1 MKRSALS
8 RPGVAVVASALSLAL
23 ATGCS
28 DSGSDSGSG
37 SGSGSGDKSTGGK
50 GATATVK
57 ALSDAELKKLLVGKD
72 DLGGYRFAAAD
83 QSERFASSKEE
94 ITVVDDKCAPLA
106 YVLTGF
112 APGDSTAYVN
122 TMATPVEAKP
132 SASSTKSMEDMT
144 DKELDDA
151 LNSITDTLGGT
162 VTIISLSSYEGDG
175 AQKAMSSVS
184 DAVKGCTGGFTATAK
199 GAKDDA
205 QKFTKVEAEKAS
217 GSGDESVAF
226 AVTGDADGD
235 KIVVHGEA
243 VRHGSTVAT
252 YYSMNLAVFLADGK
266 PKEYGIPAELIK
278 AQAGKLA

>member
-8 RPGVAVVASALSLAL
+8 RPGVAVVASALALAL

-37 SGSGSGDKSTGGK
+37 SGSGDKATGGK

-57 ALSDAELKKLLVGKD
+57 ALSDAELKKLIVGKG
-72 DLGGYRFAAAD
+72 DLDGYRFAAAD

-94 ITVVDDKCAPLA
+94 ITVADEKCAPLA

-132 SASSTKSMEDMT
+132 SASSTKRMEDMT

-162 VTIISLSSYEGDG
+162 VTIVSLSSYEGDG

-184 DAVKGCTGGFTATAK
+184 DAVKGCASGFTATAK

>member
-37 SGSGSGDKSTGGK
+37 SGSGDKATGGK

-57 ALSDAELKKLLVGKD
+57 ALSDAELKKLLIGKD

-162 VTIISLSSYEGDG
+162 VTIVSLSSYEGDG

>member
-8 RPGVAVVASALSLAL
+8 RPGVAVVASTLALAL

-37 SGSGSGDKSTGGK
+37 SGSGDKATDGK
-50 GATATVK
+50 GAAAAVK
-57 ALSDAELKKLLVGKD
+57 ALSDAELKKLIVGKG
-72 DLGGYRFAAAD
+72 DLAGYRFAAAD

-94 ITVVDDKCAPLA
+94 ITVVDEKCAPLA

-144 DKELDDA
+144 EKELDEA

-162 VTIISLSSYEGDG
+162 VTIVSLSSYEGDG

-184 DAVKGCTGGFTATAK
+184 DAVKGCAGGFKATSK
-199 GAKDDA
+199 GAKDDP

-226 AVTGDADGD
+226 AVTGEADGD
-235 KIVVHGEA
+235 KIVVHAEA
-243 VRHGSTVAT
+243 VRHGGTVAT
-252 YYSMNLAVFLADGK
+252 YYSLNLAAFLADGK

>member
-1 MKRSALS
+1 MKRSVLS

-37 SGSGSGDKSTGGK
+37 DKATGGK

-57 ALSDAELKKLLVGKD
+57 ALSGAELKNQLVGKG
-72 DLGGYRFAAAD
+72 DLDGYRFAAAD

-144 DKELDDA
+144 EEELDDA

-162 VTIISLSSYEGDG
+162 VTIVSLSSYEGDG

-184 DAVKGCTGGFTATAK
+184 DAVKGCAGGFTATAK

-205 QKFTKVEAEKAS
+205 EKFTKVEAEKAS

-226 AVTGDADGD
+226 AVTGVADGD

-252 YYSMNLAVFLADGK
+252 YYSMNLAAFLADGK